1 MADDINLTNRLS
13 QWRTPASPI
22 GPGPARVLPRE
33 RRLRRDGFAWF
44 AYGLFAFFM
53 VAQFLIMEWL
63 AAG

>member
-13 QWRTPASPI
+13 QWRTPTQPTV
-22 GPGPARVLPRE
+22 PPPARVQPRE
-33 RRLRRDGFAWF
+33 RRLRRDGFACF